1 VNHKVLKILVAIKGS
16 ESCSKVAN
24 KAQEMALLCKG
35 DVTFL
40 TIVSSDFKLI
50 TSKEEMEVENK
61 KMELKKTETEKALK
75 TCSMVYGQCELVL
88 GEKGL
93 KTKRVV
99 KEGNNPAEDIVE
111 YADENNFDLLVIA
124 AKGNE
129 SLKDKLL
136 GSTTEKI
143 VRYAKTSVLVVK

>member
-1 VNHKVLKILVAIKGS
+1 MLKILVAIEGS
-16 ESCSKVAN
+16 ESCSKVAQ
-24 KAQEMALLCKG
+24 KAQELALLCKG

-40 TIVSSDFKLI
+40 TIVSPDFKLV
-50 TSKEEMEVENK
+50 TSKEKLEAENK
-61 KMELKKTETEKALK
+61 KLEMKKAETEEALE

-99 KEGNNPAEDIVE
+99 KEGNYPAEDIVE
-111 YADENNFDLLVIA
+111 YADENDFDLLVIA
-124 AKGNE
+124 DKG
-129 SLKDKLL
+129 SKKLKNKLL

-143 VRYAKTSVLVVK
+143 VRHAKTSVLVVK

>member
-1 VNHKVLKILVAIKGS
+1 MLKILVAIKGS
-16 ESCSKVAN
+16 ESCSKVAK